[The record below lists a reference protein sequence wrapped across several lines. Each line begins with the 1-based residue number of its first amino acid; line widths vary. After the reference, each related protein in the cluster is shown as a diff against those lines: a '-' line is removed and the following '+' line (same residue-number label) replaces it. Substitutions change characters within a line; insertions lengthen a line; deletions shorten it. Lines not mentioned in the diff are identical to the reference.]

1 VCPISP
7 MQELSHPSREPA
19 SAAGRMGP
27 FTADPNIPAP
37 IFADPSVPDPVPGES
52 YPPSPLVVDSR
63 NASELSIVPPAV
75 RRVIDHD
82 PSQMSSG
89 TSGLFT
95 PAQRSGGGTPIQL
108 EDETAHAL
116 TIPHN
121 RAEKDL
127 EAASIFLQ
135 AEGGPSAIKSSV
147 AGREHGGNTEDKD
160 AMDINELIRPR
171 LISPDGHQSGIG
183 AVDVG
188 AQSPRVD
195 AVKRAEVTS
204 PPIGHGFAKPT
215 LSQSSEANSTLRSDA
230 FSGVPFK
237 MPAVHVDIL
246 DPDDRVPGTPT
257 IAEGDEDA
265 DGEADPDYSSALG
278 TNTFHPA
285 PAHQPVGEGR
295 EVVSSKTSN
304 DIVGPKE
311 ISSELE
317 NLPTR

>member
-1 VCPISP
+1 MCPVSP
-7 MQELSHPSREPA
+7 MQGLSHPSRAPA
-19 SAAGRMGP
+19 SDACRVGP

-52 YPPSPLVVDSR
+52 CPPSPLIVDSR
-63 NASELSIVPPAV
+63 NAPELSIVPPAV

-127 EAASIFLQ
+127 EAASIFLR
-135 AEGGPSAIKSSV
+135 AEVDPSAIKSFIT
-147 AGREHGGNTEDKD
+147 GGEYGGNAEDKD
-160 AMDINELIRPR
+160 AMGINELIHPQF
-171 LISPDGHQSGIG
+171 LSPNGHQLSIG

-188 AQSPRVD
+188 AQSPEVD
-195 AVKRAEVTS
+195 AVESADVTS
-204 PPIGHGFAKPT
+204 PPTGLGLAKPT
-215 LSQSSEANSTLRSDA
+215 LSQSSEANSSLR
-230 FSGVPFK
+230 K
-237 MPAVHVDIL
+237 EPAVHVDVL
-246 DPDDRVPGTPT
+246 DPDGGRVLGIPT

-278 TNTFHPA
+278 TNTFHPT

-304 DIVGPKE
+304 DILEPKE
-311 ISSELE
+311 IPSELE

>member
-1 VCPISP
+1 V
-7 MQELSHPSREPA
+7 
-19 SAAGRMGP
+19 GP

-52 YPPSPLVVDSR
+52 CPPSPLIVDAH

-82 PSQMSSG
+82 ASQMSSG

-108 EDETAHAL
+108 EDEVAHAL

-121 RAEKDL
+121 RAEKGL
-127 EAASIFLQ
+127 EAASLSLR
-135 AEGGPSAIKSSV
+135 AEGDPSAIKMFITDS
-147 AGREHGGNTEDKD
+147 EYGGNTEDKD
-160 AMDINELIRPR
+160 AVDINELIHPQ
-171 LISPDGHQSGIG
+171 LVSHNGHQSNIG
-183 AVDVG
+183 AVNVG
-188 AQSPRVD
+188 AQSPGVD
-195 AVKRAEVTS
+195 AVESADVT
-204 PPIGHGFAKPT
+204 PPPTGHGLAKPT
-215 LSQSSEANSTLRSDA
+215 LSQSSEANSSLRSDA
-230 FSGVPFK
+230 MSGIPFK
-237 MPAVHVDIL
+237 KPAVHVDVL
-246 DPDDRVPGTPT
+246 YPDGGRVLGTPT

-265 DGEADPDYSSALG
+265 DGEADPDYSSSLG
-278 TNTFHPA
+278 TNTLHPA

-295 EVVSSKTSN
+295 EVVSGKTSH
-304 DIVGPKE
+304 DILGPKE